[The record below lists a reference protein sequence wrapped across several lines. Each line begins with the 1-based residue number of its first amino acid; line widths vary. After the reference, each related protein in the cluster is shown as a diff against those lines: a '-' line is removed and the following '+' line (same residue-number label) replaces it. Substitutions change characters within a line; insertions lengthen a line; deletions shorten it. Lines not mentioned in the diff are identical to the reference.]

1 MMKPEIFKA
10 YDVRGIYPEELD
22 EETAWRIG
30 LALGELLGGNIG
42 VGRDVRRSSPSL
54 QEALVRGLVE
64 GGAEAMDMGVVTT
77 PMTYVAGAA
86 RGWDGSVMVT
96 ASHNPPQY
104 NGFKICRQRAIPI
117 YDQELQEL
125 ARRARRAA
133 PRGHPGRRRRVEVL
147 EEYRERVRR
156 GFRPLAGMRVV
167 VDTGNG
173 VVGCVFEAVFEG
185 MGLRLTPLYFEPD
198 GSFPHHVP
206 DPLKPE
212 NTRDLERLV
221 RERGADLGLAY
232 DGDGDR
238 IIFVDERGQ
247 RVRADLVTAL
257 IATEVL
263 RRHPGATV
271 VYDVR
276 SSRAVREAIE
286 EAGGRARLCRVGHAF
301 MKEAMRA
308 EDAVFGG
315 ELSGHYYFR
324 DAFYTDNAD
333 MAVLWVLRLM
343 QERERPL
350 SELIRPF
357 ERYVASGEINA
368 EVADKEAKLR
378 QIEALYADGRISH
391 VDGLTVEYDDWW
403 FNLRPSNTEPLLRL
417 NLEAKTPQQMERHR
431 DRLLEQIRDP

>member
-1 MMKPEIFKA
+1 MREEIFKA

-22 EETAWRIG
+22 EEAAWRIG
-30 LALGELLGGNIG
+30 LALGELLGGDIG
-42 VGRDVRRSSPSL
+42 VGRDVRRSSPAL
-54 QEALVRGLVE
+54 QEALMRGLVDA
-64 GGAEAMDMGVVTT
+64 GAKSLDLGVVTT
-77 PMTYVAGAA
+77 PMTYIAVAK
-86 RGWDGSVMVT
+86 RGWAGSVMVT

-117 YDQELQEL
+117 YDRQLREL
-125 ARRARRAA
+125 AERARRAA
-133 PRGHPGRRRRVEVL
+133 PRTQRGTWRRVEVL
-147 EEYRERVRR
+147 EEYRNHVRR
-156 GFRPLAGMRVV
+156 GFQELGGLRAV

-185 MGLRLTPLYFEPD
+185 LNLEVTPLYFEPD
-198 GSFPHHVP
+198 GNFPHHVP

-212 NTRDLERLV
+212 NTRDLEQLV
-221 RERGADLGLAY
+221 RQRGADVGLAY

-238 IIFVDERGQ
+238 VIFVDERGQ

-263 RRHPGATV
+263 RRQPGATI

-286 EAGGRARLCRVGHAF
+286 EAGGRPRLCRVGHAF
-301 MKEAMRA
+301 MKEVMRA
-308 EDAVFGG
+308 EGAAFGG

-343 QERERPL
+343 KERERPL
-350 SELIRPF
+350 SELIQPF

-368 EVADKEAKLR
+368 EVADKKAKLR
-378 QIEALYADGRISH
+378 QIEVLYADGRISH
-391 VDGLTVEYDDWW
+391 VDGLTVEYEDWW

-417 NLEAKTPQQMERHR
+417 NLEAKTLQEMERHR
-431 DRLLEQIRDP
+431 DRLLEQIRH